1 VGAPI
6 DPGYLL
12 PGTRIGFYRI
22 LSRVGAGGFGVLYR
36 VERDGKSYALKI
48 ATQRRE
54 EITPDEVRT
63 LEDRADRELVAL
75 KSLDHPN
82 IVRVHAF
89 ERWPS
94 LQDGYPFLIMDFV
107 EGDRV
112 NDWAVKERPSLLA
125 ICQVFRKIALALH
138 EMHGVE
144 IYHRD
149 LKSENVLVRR
159 DGEPIIV
166 DFGIARPLQARSV
179 TRDHTF
185 VGTSTHLAP
194 EYCQFFN
201 SEASQRGE
209 RFRFTPQA
217 DLHAVGFMLYELLAG
232 RPPFPPCTD
241 DVAMMLT
248 IIRSVPEPVGQVN
261 PEVPRSLESIV
272 ARLLEK
278 EPSRRYAN
286 GQQLADALDAA
297 ASQSDGSW
305 TQPHVVP
312 PPAGRDQPTRG
323 DRLGGVRRSPAGVG
337 PLISTDATTVESL
350 LVGEIA
356 ESMKR
361 NPSGAKPRRASSA
374 SRVQPAGIQMP
385 AEEEALPPPWRRAK
399 RSIVLACIA
408 IALLA
413 VAIPMRLPRTVRS
426 GASETPLIPLPPPH
440 AMIWSRATGE
450 ALPATAVQRTTA
462 TSVALRAREA
472 GTRAREANEG
482 SSMAPA
488 MSAVTEDSEEQSL
501 GISEGTKL
509 PVRLLTSLEA
519 RGLTGISVEA
529 LLIRSV
535 RGRNRHSLPAGTI
548 FYGVGSQGNGRF
560 SLSFKRAKLPDDT
573 QLELD
578 GLAFDAGGTRGIPPT
593 RLQAGVAML
602 AAGEEFV
609 VLVIRGF

>member
-1 VGAPI
+1 VGDPI

-22 LSRVGAGGFGVLYR
+22 LSKVGAGGFGVLYR
-36 VERDGKSYALKI
+36 VERDGQSYALKI
-48 ATQRRE
+48 ATQRRD
-54 EITPDEVRT
+54 EITPDEART

-107 EGDRV
+107 EGDRL
-112 NDWAVKERPSLLA
+112 NDWAAKTRPSLMT
-125 ICQVFRKIALALH
+125 ICLVFRKIALALH

-144 IYHRD
+144 IHHRD

-194 EYCQFFN
+194 EYCQYFS
-201 SEASQRGE
+201 SEASQLGE
-209 RFRFTPQA
+209 RFQFTPQA

-232 RPPFPPCTD
+232 RPPFPPCKD
-241 DVAMMLT
+241 DLTMMLT
-248 IIRSVPEPVGQVN
+248 IIRCVPAPAGQVN
-261 PEVPRSLESIV
+261 PAVPRSLESIV

-278 EPSRRYAN
+278 DPGRRYAN

-297 ASQSDGSW
+297 VSQSDGSW
-305 TQPHVVP
+305 TQPHAVP

-323 DRLGGVRRSPAGVG
+323 DRLGGVPRSPAGVG

-356 ESMKR
+356 QSMKR
-361 NPSGAKPRRASSA
+361 DASGVKPRRASSA
-374 SRVQPAGIQMP
+374 SRVQPAGIRMP
-385 AEEEALPPPWRRAK
+385 VEVEGLPPARRRAK
-399 RSIVLACIA
+399 RSIVLGCVAV
-408 IALLA
+408 ALLA

-426 GASETPLIPLPPPH
+426 GASEMPLIPLPPPP
-440 AMIWSRATGE
+440 AMISPRATGE
-450 ALPATAVQRTTA
+450 TLPAAPVQRTTA

-472 GTRAREANEG
+472 GARARETNEK
-482 SSMAPA
+482 SA
-488 MSAVTEDSEEQSL
+488 MSPATSVSEDREDRSV
-501 GISEGTKL
+501 GISEGMRL
-509 PVRLLTSLEA
+509 PVRLITELED
-519 RGLTGISVEA
+519 RGLIGVSVEA

-535 RGRNRHSLPAGTI
+535 HDRNRHSLPAGTI
-548 FYGVGSQGNGRF
+548 LYGVGTQGSGRF
-560 SLSFKRAKLPDDT
+560 SLSFKRAKLPDER

-578 GLAFDAGGTRGIPPT
+578 GLAFGIPPT
-593 RLQAGVAML
+593 RLRGGVAIL
-602 AAGEEFV
+602 AAGEEFE

>member
-1 VGAPI
+1 VGDPI

-22 LSRVGAGGFGVLYR
+22 LSKVGAGGFGVLYR
-36 VERDGKSYALKI
+36 VERDGQSYALKI
-48 ATQRRE
+48 ATQRRD
-54 EITPDEVRT
+54 EITPDEARI

-94 LQDGYPFLIMDFV
+94 LEDGYPFLIMDFV
-107 EGDRV
+107 EGDRL
-112 NDWAVKERPSLLA
+112 NDWAAKERPSLLA

-144 IYHRD
+144 IFHRD

-194 EYCQFFN
+194 EYCQFFS
-201 SEASQRGE
+201 SEASQLGE
-209 RFRFTPQA
+209 RFQFTPQA

-232 RPPFPPCTD
+232 RPPFPPCKD
-241 DVAMMLT
+241 DLTMMLT
-248 IIRSVPEPVGQVN
+248 IIRCVPAPVGQVN
-261 PEVPRSLESIV
+261 PAVPRSLESIV
-272 ARLLEK
+272 ARLMEK
-278 EPSRRYAN
+278 EPGRRYAN

-297 ASQSDGSW
+297 VSQSDGSW
-305 TQPHVVP
+305 TNPHAVP

-361 NPSGAKPRRASSA
+361 NSSGAKRASSA
-374 SRVQPAGIQMP
+374 SRVPPAGIQMP
-385 AEEEALPPPWRRAK
+385 AEEEALPPSRRRAN

-408 IALLA
+408 AALLA
-413 VAIPMRLPRTVRS
+413 VAIPMRLPRTVQS
-426 GASETPLIPLPPPH
+426 GASDTPLIPLPPPP
-440 AMIWSRATGE
+440 AMIWPRATGE
-450 ALPATAVQRTTA
+450 TLPATPVQRTTA

-472 GTRAREANEG
+472 GTRAREANEK

-488 MSAVTEDSEEQSL
+488 MSVPEDSEEHSL
-501 GISEGTKL
+501 GISEGTRL
-509 PVRLLTSLEA
+509 PVRLLTTLEG
-519 RGLTGISVEA
+519 GLSGVSVEA

-535 RGRNRHSLPAGTI
+535 RDRNRHTLPAGTI
-548 FYGVGSQGNGRF
+548 LYGVGTQGNGRF
-560 SLSFKRAKLPDDT
+560 ILSFKRAKLPDER

-602 AAGEEFV
+602 AKGEEFV
-609 VLVIRGF
+609 VLVIRGL